1 MFVGRSPP
9 SRRSPTKKRPQ
20 KTMAQP
26 ALQAPVAANT
36 SDADNAES
44 FLHRSP
50 RVARPTPKNAE
61 RQPRSPHAEKTN
73 VVNGVNGVPQ
83 NGNDAS
89 VNKESNAPTGRR
101 ELLRRVSLISKNK
114 SRAPESRRQQYK
126 VEAES
131 PPSQNANGT
140 RIEKPK
146 SDDSEV
152 AIKPNSNGLP
162 QITTRPVRVRSMPAM
177 ERLATLARRSWI
189 SSSRSRTPS
198 PPPNDSPQR
207 GSRSND
213 HSPPSPPSS
222 RSRRSSPERLGQKQ
236 NLPEEDVTPERPGR
250 PRRRSVLGRK
260 VDRPRGTSRSRSR
273 SVGPPSSVSSPFDK
287 DSLETQNASA
297 PALPPLPKQ
306 GATPAITPVEL
317 QRRKKDELWS
327 AYRSLDADY
336 QKFTTKPIHLKV
348 GVIRSSLLPFL
359 ARYGSHPSVQNL
371 RPEDLDRRVNILN
384 KWWTGI
390 LEILHGKQHSQG
402 IAGTDRPVYLEAA
415 AGIMMLQ
422 EWRIPFTAQTGA
434 QQASESRTSNS
445 SLDSGGSEFVVESI
459 HHNIR
464 NMFVQNLLSQMAF
477 VVEKMSLRL
486 APASLVSFCGK
497 ACAYAF
503 FFCPGVAEMLVRL
516 WKTPSDVLRRVL
528 AEASVHRGCESHIP
542 TEEWALNFPPAIT
555 SLTFSSHAGLVRYLR
570 QPPELP
576 LSASRIPWNG
586 PWTARWCGRETDLFF
601 VFVKYFH
608 ILLCEFLPKDTPKSK
623 RIFAPGVLLVHGQLL
638 VVLEDTLY
646 RQSGPQPP
654 EPYQTSL
661 ITFDDFVE
669 GPDASMS
676 GPSLPSA
683 NCQRSMATNRLIILL
698 RDILSDSAKEMRTLR
713 EIYAETFTGILQTAA
728 RKTSLFNHNACYVLC
743 DFLEEAIPILHRYSK
758 KNKHEVFDWA
768 FWTDVCRRMMRSENS
783 LTEMRVF
790 AFVFAVWA
798 TWTGS
803 PERHRDLCLGL
814 LLNDDCFYRYFGNWN
829 PMVRAFFHRLLCW
842 RVARVTGENHSVE
855 M

>member
-1 MFVGRSPP
+1 
-9 SRRSPTKKRPQ
+9 
-20 KTMAQP
+20 MAQP
-26 ALQAPVAANT
+26 ALQAPVAAST
-36 SDADNAES
+36 SEPDNAES

-50 RVARPTPKNAE
+50 KVARPTSQNTE
-61 RQPRSPHAEKTN
+61 REPRSPGAEKTS
-73 VVNGVNGVPQ
+73 GVNGVPR

-89 VNKESNAPTGRR
+89 VNKDSILPTGRR
-101 ELLRRVSLISKNK
+101 ELLRRVSLISKNRT
-114 SRAPESRRQQYK
+114 RAPESRRQQYK
-126 VEAES
+126 FEVES
-131 PPSQNANGT
+131 PSSRDANGT
-140 RIEKPK
+140 PIEKPT
-146 SDDSEV
+146 SNDSEV
-152 AIKPNSNGLP
+152 AVRQPPDGLP
-162 QITTRPVRVRSMPAM
+162 EVAARPVRVRSMPAM

-198 PPPNDSPQR
+198 PPTENSPQR
-207 GSRSND
+207 TSRSREQ
-213 HSPPSPPSS
+213 SPPSSPSS
-222 RSRRSSPERLGQKQ
+222 RSRRSSLERLRQKQDQPEHDVAPERA
-236 NLPEEDVTPERPGR
+236 GR

-260 VDRPRGTSRSRSR
+260 VDRPRASSRSRSR
-273 SVGPPSSVSSPFDK
+273 SVGPPSSVSSSFGK
-287 DSLETQNASA
+287 DSLETQNVSA
-297 PALPPLPKQ
+297 PALPPLPKP
-306 GATPAITPVEL
+306 GATPVPAPAEPP
-317 QRRKKDELWS
+317 RRKKDELWS
-327 AYRSLDADY
+327 VFRSLDADY
-336 QKFTTKPIHLKV
+336 QKFTAKSIHLKV
-348 GVIRSSLLPFL
+348 SVIRSSLLPFL

-384 KWWTGI
+384 KWWTGM
-390 LEILHGKQHSQG
+390 LEILHGKQHNQA
-402 IAGTDRPVYLEAA
+402 IAGTDRPAYLEAA
-415 AGIMMLQ
+415 AGIMMLP
-422 EWRIPFTAQTGA
+422 EWRIPFTAQTGP
-434 QQASESRTSNS
+434 QETNERRVSKS

-459 HHNIR
+459 NHNIR
-464 NMFVQNLLSQMAF
+464 NMFIQNLLSQMAF

-503 FFCPGVAEMLVRL
+503 YFCPGVAEMLVRL

-528 AEASVHRGCESHIP
+528 AESSVHRGCEDHVP

-555 SLTFSSHAGLVRYLR
+555 SLAFSSHASLVRYLR

-608 ILLCEFLPKDTPKSK
+608 ILLCEFLPKGTPKSK
-623 RIFAPGVLLVHGQLL
+623 RIFAPGVLLVHSQLL

-661 ITFDDFVE
+661 VTFDDFVE

-698 RDILSDSAKEMRTLR
+698 RDILSDSAREMGTLR
-713 EIYAETFTGILQTAA
+713 EVYAETFTGILQTAA

-743 DFLEEAIPILHRYSK
+743 DFLEEAIPILHRYGK
-758 KNKHEVFDWA
+758 KNKHEVFDWE
-768 FWTDVCRRMMRSENS
+768 FWTDVCRRMMRSEKS

-790 AFVFAVWA
+790 AFVYAVWG
-798 TWTGS
+798 TWTVS

-814 LLNDDCFYRYFGNWN
+814 LLNDECFYRYFGHWN
-829 PMVRAFFHRLLCW
+829 PMVRAFYHRLLCW
-842 RVARVTGENHSVE
+842 RVARVTGENHSME